1 MDNTILIS
9 LISAISAFLIAL
21 IPYFLQ
27 KRGEEKKLKNKIVD
41 IDIELFK
48 FNDLKESVEKV
59 LFETKADRFLILMAH
74 NGKEEMKFATAIYE
88 QHKISEQSSFSFGA
102 TNKYIKLTFD
112 HNYRELLKN
121 CEKNDVVK
129 MSTNTMED
137 SLLKNIYLSEK
148 ISHSNCYFIKRY
160 PEYKS
165 QDKDL
170 LLYCTLA
177 THVNEPFD
185 NNDEVKFK
193 TFTDYLKNELFV

>member
-48 FNDLKESVEKV
+48 FNDLRESVEKV

-129 MSTNTMED
+129 MSTNTIK
-137 SLLKNIYLSEK
+137 LLNIN
-148 ISHSNCYFIKRY
+148 IF
-160 PEYKS
+160 
-165 QDKDL
+165 QG
-170 LLYCTLA
+170 
-177 THVNEPFD
+177 
-185 NNDEVKFK
+185 
-193 TFTDYLKNELFV
+193 